1 VSLSMLNIRR
11 INVVAMTTESN
22 RLTTIDLLWVT
33 SDLGVGTV
41 VTDSQRF
48 IAQPVTAFQ

>member
-1 VSLSMLNIRR
+1 MINIRG

-33 SDLGVGTV
+33 SDLSAGTV

-48 IAQPVTAFQ
+48 IAQPITVFQ